1 MHLVRPAGVSL
12 FSVLFLVIFGAS
24 SVGAQTI
31 AFQRIDLPPF
41 DGGHG
46 VFWSDVTDD
55 FRPDL
60 YVTRNVR
67 NPNLGEP
74 GNPQPSNLVVP
85 QFFFVNIL
93 PFPTFPEVG
102 AGRGIANANF
112 GTHGAVWA
120 DLDNDGDYDLVTGNT
135 YNAAFFTTE
144 PPCGFTSVGY
154 DCPNHNA
161 ELRIYRNNNGGGSF
175 QDVTPANVAARK
187 ASTRAVLALDWDR
200 DGDLDLLGTNGFN
213 GADNQ
218 IPPFTDDNLV
228 FRNDG
233 GFAFTEMTGSA
244 LFSARIGQGAAAVD
258 FDNDGDVDV
267 LVPGG
272 SFNPM
277 RVLRNDGAGNFEN
290 LPANLFGFADTVYSG
305 VTAGD
310 VDNDGDLDVIV
321 IRSLAAYDDRASLYH
336 NTGDGFFARVQDFG
350 LVNGF
355 GASLGDLDN
364 DGDLDL
370 LFPGHSRVWVNPGNG
385 LFAPGPSL
393 GLPDQ
398 SNIRDWDPRSIAF
411 ADADGDG
418 DLDFAQADKFQPSFL
433 MRNNTAGAGN
443 HLRVLLR
450 SPSGTA
456 GAFNAKVRV
465 YRAGHLGGKL
475 LAYREAQGSYGYLSQ
490 DEPILH
496 VGLGNVPSVD
506 IEVEYLGGSRQVL
519 LNQPANSAAIFDGAN
534 ADPNGNGVPDSWE
547 LYYFGGATNPAGDP
561 DGDGLTT
568 AQEIAAGSHPNGPEA
583 NRRFLAEGAKGFF
596 ATHVALANPGGAPA
610 KAVLTFTTDTLQ
622 VVRKPVVIA
631 PQSMTRVDVRT
642 VSGISGVAFSTIVD
656 TDVPLVV
663 DRRMEWGA
671 GLYSMS
677 AERAIAS
684 PSGSWH
690 FAEGATGPFNLFY
703 LIQNPTGAP
712 VQVNATYFRAHGAPP
727 LAKTYSV
734 PALSRFSIWVNLETF
749 DGFSGHPLQVGEI
762 SASFSSLS
770 PVIVERAMYLDT
782 YGLPLGVGHA
792 SAGVTTASQDWFLA
806 EGATGDWFDEFILL
820 SNPNLQH
827 ATVDIAY
834 LLEGGTTISKQYQ
847 VEPRSRRTIWVGEG
861 AEERSDARLF
871 NVSLSARIHS
881 TVPIVAERSMW
892 WPFNG
897 AFWYEAHAALG
908 TTGARQTWAVADGE
922 VSTDARMTQTY
933 LLVANVTGAPVD
945 VTVTLLFEDGGTA
958 TRTYAA
964 VPANSRHNVAIAQQ
978 FPQAL
983 GRRFGAIVQSSVA
996 NSIVVERAVYSN
1008 SPGQVIGAGGAALA
1022 TPIP

>member
-1 MHLVRPAGVSL
+1 MISVRLTKLSL
-12 FSVLFLVIFGAS
+12 LFALSLSLIGAS
-24 SVGAQTI
+24 LSQAQTI
-31 AFQRIDLPPF
+31 AFQRVDLPPF

-46 VFWSDVTDD
+46 VFWSDVTGD

-85 QFFFVNIL
+85 QFFFVNIPP
-93 PFPTFPEVG
+93 PFTFPEVG
-102 AGRGIANANF
+102 GARGIANANF
-112 GTHGAVWA
+112 GAHGAVWA
-120 DLDNDGDYDLVTGNT
+120 DLDNDGDYDLAVGNT

-144 PPCGFTSVGY
+144 PPCGFTSAGY

-161 ELRIYRNNNGGGSF
+161 ELRIYRNNGGGSF
-175 QDVTPANVAARK
+175 QDITPANVAARK
-187 ASTRAVLALDWDR
+187 ASTRAVLALDWDK
-200 DGDLDLLGTNGFN
+200 DGDLDLLGMNGFN

-228 FRNDG
+228 WRNDG
-233 GFAFTEMTGSA
+233 GFTFTELTGSA

-290 LPANLFGFADTVYSG
+290 LPANLFGFVDTVYSG

-310 VDNDGDLDVIV
+310 VDNDGDSDIVV

-336 NTGDGFFARVQDFG
+336 NNGDGTFARVQDFG

-370 LFPGHSRVWVNPGNG
+370 LFPGHPRVWVNPGNG

-411 ADADGDG
+411 ADVDGDG
-418 DLDFAQADKFQPSFL
+418 DLDFAQADKFAPSFL
-433 MRNNTAGAGN
+433 MRNDTAAAG
-443 HLRVLLR
+443 HVRVLLR

-496 VGLGNVPSVD
+496 VGVGNVTHVD
-506 IEVEYLGGSRQVL
+506 IEVEFLGGSRQVL
-519 LNQPANSAAIFDGAN
+519 LNQPVNSAAVFDGAA
-534 ADPNGNGVPDSWE
+534 ADPNGNGIPDSWE
-547 LYYFGGATNPAGDP
+547 LYYFGGQIDPNLDP

-568 AQEIAAGSHPNGPEA
+568 AQEIAAGSHPNGPAA
-583 NRRFLAEGAKGFF
+583 NRRYLAEGAKGFF
-596 ATHVALANPGGAPA
+596 VTSVALANPGGAPA

-642 VSGISGVAFSTIVD
+642 VTGIAGVAFSTIVD
-656 TDVPLVV
+656 TDQPLVV
-663 DRRMEWGA
+663 DRRMEWG
-671 GLYSMS
+671 GGFYGMS
-677 AERAIAS
+677 AERGITAPS
-684 PSGSWH
+684 PTWH
-690 FAEGATGPFNLFY
+690 FAEGATGPFSLFY
-703 LIQNPTGAP
+703 LIQNPNGAP
-712 VQVNATYFRAHGAPP
+712 VSVTATYFRAHGATP
-727 LAKTYSV
+727 LSKTYSV
-734 PALSRFSIWVNLETF
+734 PAFSRFSIWVNLETF
-749 DGFSGHPLQVGEI
+749 DGVPGHPLQQGEV
-762 SASFSSLS
+762 SASFSSS
-770 PVIVERAMYLDT
+770 GGNIIAERAMYLDT
-782 YGLPLGVGHA
+782 YGLPIGVGHA
-792 SAGVTTASQDWFLA
+792 SAGVTQLNTQWFLA

-820 SNPNLQH
+820 SNPNGQD
-827 ATVDIAY
+827 AIVDVDY
-834 LLEGGTTISKQYQ
+834 LLQGGGTIRQTYT
-847 VEPRSRRTIWVGEG
+847 VRANSRLTIWVGEQQG
-861 AEERSDARLF
+861 EDPRLY
-871 NVSLSARIHS
+871 NQSLSARITS
-881 TVPIVAERSMW
+881 RGPAIVAERAMW

-908 TTGARQTWAVADGE
+908 TTTPATRWAIADGE
-922 VSTDARMTQTY
+922 VSTDFRMTQTY
-933 LLVANVTGAPVD
+933 LLVANVSASPAN
-945 VTVTLLFEDGGTA
+945 VTVTLLLENGGTLQK
-958 TRTYAA
+958 
-964 VPANSRHNVAIAQQ
+964 PFSLQPGSRFNVAVAQE
-978 FPQAL
+978 FPQAR
-983 GRRFGAIVQSSVA
+983 GHRFGATVQSDVA

-1022 TPIP
+1022 TPIQ